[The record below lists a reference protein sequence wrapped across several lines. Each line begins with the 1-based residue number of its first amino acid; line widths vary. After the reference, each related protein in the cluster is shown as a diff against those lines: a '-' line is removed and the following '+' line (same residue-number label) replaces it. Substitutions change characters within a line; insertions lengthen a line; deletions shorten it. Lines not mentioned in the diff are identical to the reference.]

1 MENIAEVSQ
10 CQPRCEV
17 GPETLHGVA
26 TCGVGAVELP
36 EKVSVGGWYAAND
49 AHISHEA
56 LTTG

>member
-1 MENIAEVSQ
+1 MPATVRGWSRNIA
-10 CQPRCEV
+10 
-17 GPETLHGVA
+17 LHGVA

>member
-1 MENIAEVSQ
+1 MPATV
-10 CQPRCEV
+10 RGWCEV